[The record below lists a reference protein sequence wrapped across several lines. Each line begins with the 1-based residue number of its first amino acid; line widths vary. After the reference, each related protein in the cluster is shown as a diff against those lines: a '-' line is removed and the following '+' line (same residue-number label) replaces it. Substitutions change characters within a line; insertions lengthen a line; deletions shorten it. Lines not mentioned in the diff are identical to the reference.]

1 YGYEALR
8 PVFAAT
14 REARTA
20 LEDHGN
26 GRSPRS
32 PAPQSGSSRQP
43 RVRRQRP
50 RGHGPGGWFRVPGP
64 AFPVPVEDR
73 ARDYGDA
80 VERVHVLRVR
90 RRKADPTGGRS
101 MSDIPFHQTR
111 MGHAFY
117 EATMPGLVRELARLN
132 ANLEQLLVV
141 AEVEGE
147 KVATTAPADSGSES
161 GR

>member
-1 YGYEALR
+1 
-8 PVFAAT
+8 
-14 REARTA
+14 
-20 LEDHGN
+20 
-26 GRSPRS
+26 
-32 PAPQSGSSRQP
+32 
-43 RVRRQRP
+43 
-50 RGHGPGGWFRVPGP
+50 
-64 AFPVPVEDR
+64 
-73 ARDYGDA
+73 
-80 VERVHVLRVR
+80 
-90 RRKADPTGGRS
+90 